1 MSLAES
7 HRVIPEPS
15 FSPCLY
21 AVDSLELSVAASSNL
36 RLQLLSPPECQ
47 EESCGGQ
54 VEEEEE
60 DCEGGEDLISACKVL
75 SYFKRTLKCTLQDY
89 RTLQIDKTFLVRWKL
104 ADLCGG
110 DANQQQR

>member
-1 MSLAES
+1 MSLAKS

-47 EESCGGQ
+47 EESCGGELKRKQ
-54 VEEEEE
+54 KIVK
-60 DCEGGEDLISACKVL
+60 EGKTSYVCKAL
-75 SYFKRTLKCTLQDY
+75 SNFKRTLKCTLQDF
-89 RTLQIDKTFLVRWKL
+89 RTLQIDKTIRVRW
-104 ADLCGG
+104 
-110 DANQQQR
+110 